1 MDLFKIFKLPLF
13 FTGSIQFLLE
23 LKLLNNNIF
32 DQIVLNDENIKYKIL
47 VNIINP
53 KEVEINLVLQ
63 EDNSIVLYK
72 VTDKLVEF
80 PKLGIGDTLIE
91 RKLSTHRNTTYL
103 INSLTNQI
111 LIINSKTLGDK
122 GVIQPLKL
130 DKSFKEIDLMKFI
143 TLNIKA
149 LSNQERLADLGDS
162 KNFNPLII
170 TMFYMLSGYLTIER
184 LTNTDSLAVFNRI
197 TQSEDTLKIPTQ
209 QKITILSQ
217 LLKSFLES
225 RYHKYTLYIHNLIR
239 YDLDLLSTALQLLF
253 KTNQV
258 KIEPVVKDGGYISMK
273 IRFGYSK
280 NFIKYRYYILL
291 HSSSNILPLSLK
303 DLVNSLLFYSPEFVK
318 LHDPLTTTNLINDYY
333 NNLKNNLKNE
343 NLNIES
349 EVKLI
354 RELEKQ

>member
-111 LIINSKTLGDK
+111 LIINSK
-122 GVIQPLKL
+122 
-130 DKSFKEIDLMKFI
+130 
-143 TLNIKA
+143 A

-225 RYHKYTLYIHNLIR
+225 RYHKYTL
-239 YDLDLLSTALQLLF
+239 
-253 KTNQV
+253 
-258 KIEPVVKDGGYISMK
+258 
-273 IRFGYSK
+273 
-280 NFIKYRYYILL
+280 
-291 HSSSNILPLSLK
+291 
-303 DLVNSLLFYSPEFVK
+303 
-318 LHDPLTTTNLINDYY
+318 
-333 NNLKNNLKNE
+333 
-343 NLNIES
+343 
-349 EVKLI
+349 
-354 RELEKQ
+354 

>member
-1 MDLFKIFKLPLF
+1 M
-13 FTGSIQFLLE
+13 
-23 LKLLNNNIF
+23 
-32 DQIVLNDENIKYKIL
+32 ENIKYKIL

-253 KTNQV
+253 K
-258 KIEPVVKDGGYISMK
+258 
-273 IRFGYSK
+273 
-280 NFIKYRYYILL
+280 
-291 HSSSNILPLSLK
+291 

>member
-149 LSNQERLADLGDS
+149 LSNQERLAD
-162 KNFNPLII
+162 
-170 TMFYMLSGYLTIER
+170 SG
-184 LTNTDSLAVFNRI
+184 
-197 TQSEDTLKIPTQ
+197 
-209 QKITILSQ
+209 
-217 LLKSFLES
+217 ES

-291 HSSSNILPLSLK
+291 HSS
-303 DLVNSLLFYSPEFVK
+303 
-318 LHDPLTTTNLINDYY
+318 
-333 NNLKNNLKNE
+333 
-343 NLNIES
+343 
-349 EVKLI
+349 
-354 RELEKQ
+354 

>member
-23 LKLLNNNIF
+23 LKLLNNN
-32 DQIVLNDENIKYKIL
+32 IL

-80 PKLGIGDTLIE
+80 AKLGIGDTLIE

-258 KIEPVVKDGGYISMK
+258 KIEPVVKDCRALGHVKYKFAKLLYDKYK
-273 IRFGYSK
+273 INLHKYPTLSSLAIAIYLSNYK
-280 NFIKYRYYILL
+280 NK
-291 HSSSNILPLSLK
+291 
-303 DLVNSLLFYSPEFVK
+303 
-318 LHDPLTTTNLINDYY
+318 INVDIPPYAW
-333 NNLKNNLKNE
+333 KN
-343 NLNIES
+343 
-349 EVKLI
+349 V
-354 RELEKQ
+354 

>member
-72 VTDKLVEF
+72 VTD
-80 PKLGIGDTLIE
+80 
-91 RKLSTHRNTTYL
+91 
-103 INSLTNQI
+103 
-111 LIINSKTLGDK
+111 
-122 GVIQPLKL
+122 KL